1 MNLILGITCVLIII
15 ALFFMTDPFNLFNKP
30 KKPIDTN
37 NLYDFEKKQ
46 KEKQESKWTST
57 SN

>member
-1 MNLILGITCVLIII
+1 MNLILGITGVLIII

-46 KEKQESKWTST
+46 KEKQESK
-57 SN
+57 